1 MIFKQLF
8 KTVVLLLTTTVI
20 VACSGNDDAWSPWE
34 SHAELKRTIV
44 GYDETTL
51 VGATHGDPRY
61 TYEATI
67 VEGNDWCSFS
77 KGKNDSSTNGI
88 VGGTFTLYL
97 DVNTSN
103 ESRTATIEVQYNGGK
118 YRTTLEFE
126 QLAMSQNSSYDRSWG
141 EQPAMK
147 EANNFIYKT
156 YYTTTN
162 GRSVRNFS
170 ICYDTDKLV
179 SQWVAYPIHQL
190 YENKGTSRTDLWA
203 FDDTVWTGS
212 AGNWTKEYVPT
223 YPVIDKS
230 LQQDIESGAYG
241 TGDSRGH
248 MLPSASRLMTVMAN
262 AQTFYA
268 TNMMPQ
274 NGKFNSGSWAKVE
287 GWARNNKCNDTLFV
301 VTGTLFDKSNPNCRT
316 FTSKGRTITRP
327 SHAYK
332 LLLRTRSGSTGKNI
346 KDIKSANDIK
356 AIAFLFENS
365 NAGNSDPRNAVV
377 SIAEIE
383 ALTGFTFY
391 RNLDPAIADEVKSQK
406 NFNDWNF

>member
-8 KTVVLLLTTTVI
+8 KTVVLLLTATVI

-103 ESRTATIEVQYNGGK
+103 ESRTAAILVKYGGNK
-118 YRTTLEFE
+118 YSTLLEFE

-170 ICYDTDKLV
+170 ICYDT
-179 SQWVAYPIHQL
+179 
-190 YENKGTSRTDLWA
+190 E
-203 FDDTVWTGS
+203 
-212 AGNWTKEYVPT
+212 
-223 YPVIDKS
+223 
-230 LQQDIESGAYG
+230 
-241 TGDSRGH
+241 
-248 MLPSASRLMTVMAN
+248 
-262 AQTFYA
+262 
-268 TNMMPQ
+268 
-274 NGKFNSGSWAKVE
+274 
-287 GWARNNKCNDTLFV
+287 
-301 VTGTLFDKSNPNCRT
+301 
-316 FTSKGRTITRP
+316 
-327 SHAYK
+327 
-332 LLLRTRSGSTGKNI
+332 
-346 KDIKSANDIK
+346 
-356 AIAFLFENS
+356 
-365 NAGNSDPRNAVV
+365 
-377 SIAEIE
+377 
-383 ALTGFTFY
+383 
-391 RNLDPAIADEVKSQK
+391 
-406 NFNDWNF
+406 